1 MESDRGSL
9 PGTCHDKRRRP
20 SARAA
25 TPLSGRD
32 SLDSQKWRAM
42 ARSART
48 ISQSDNLLETIGPL
62 DRIGNLPSG
71 VGAATRKARLAAQH
85 RLGGSHRGRNLFAR
99 EKGGAEV
106 SKTKKGKGTK
116 LMLMVDANG
125 IPLAIDVVSAS
136 AAEVNRIEPL
146 LEERVLARQP
156 ERLMYDRA
164 ADSDP
169 LRARLAERKIELICR
184 YRRGRK
190 KSPTQDGRAVGRLAR
205 RYRVER
211 SISWLFNNR
220 RLVVRYEYCQG
231 LFRGFATL
239 ACVILILR
247 TPNKTLY
254 SACGSK

>member
-1 MESDRGSL
+1 
-9 PGTCHDKRRRP
+9 
-20 SARAA
+20 
-25 TPLSGRD
+25 
-32 SLDSQKWRAM
+32 M

-71 VGAATRKARLAAQH
+71 VGAATRKARLAARH

-106 SKTKKGKGTK
+106 DKTKKGKGTK

-125 IPLAIDVVSAS
+125 IPLAIDLVSAN
-136 AAEVNRIEPL
+136 AAEVDRIEPL

-169 LRARLAERKIELICR
+169 LRARLADRKIELICHH
-184 YRRGRK
+184 RRGRR
-190 KSPTQDGRAVGRLAR
+190 KSPTQDGRAARRLAR

-220 RLVVRYEYCQG
+220 RLVVRYEYYDSF
-231 LFRGFATL
+231 FRGFTTL
-239 ACVILILR
+239 ACLILILSR
-247 TPNKTLY
+247 F
-254 SACGSK
+254 